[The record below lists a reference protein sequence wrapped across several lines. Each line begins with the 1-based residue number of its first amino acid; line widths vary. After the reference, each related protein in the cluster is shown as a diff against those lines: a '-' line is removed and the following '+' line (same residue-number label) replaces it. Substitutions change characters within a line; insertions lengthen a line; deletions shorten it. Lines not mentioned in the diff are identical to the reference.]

1 MVQLSHLYMTTG
13 KTTALTRQTFISL
26 AVNKALQ
33 DSAASNSH
41 HLILLTVV
49 WVLLDGSTGPV
60 QLSSSLSGFLM
71 HLRLAS
77 GGTIADDSV

>member
-26 AVNKALQ
+26 AVNKPLQ
-33 DSAASNSH
+33 DSVASNSH
-41 HLILLTVV
+41 HLILLTVL
-49 WVLLDGSTGPV
+49 WVLLDDSTGRV

-77 GGTIADDSV
+77 GGTIAR